1 MTTNDKFEELWL
13 VMKEQHATIA
23 YIKGVKQ
30 LCRECYEL
38 GLARDDLAS
47 GPQIVEQDFEYW
59 WDMYDKKRGRD
70 RCLTKWKRM
79 TPQERRDCIRATPQ
93 YVASTPDKQYR
104 KDPLSYLNQ
113 KAWTDEIINRNNG
126 TDYKEQQLQQRLR
139 DSADLFAKYT
149 GTDK

>member
-1 MTTNDKFEELWL
+1 M
-13 VMKEQHATIA
+13 EQDGFDSIWQRIQEQYATIA

-30 LCRECYEL
+30 LCRECYRMGAMVPEKEQ
-38 GLARDDLAS
+38 D
-47 GPQIVEQDFEYW
+47 PQIVEQDFDYW
-59 WDMYDKKRGRD
+59 WGLYDKKRGRD
-70 RCLTKWKRM
+70 RCLTKWRRL

-104 KDPLSYLNQ
+104 KDPFSYLNQ
-113 KAWTDEIINRNNG
+113 KAWTDEIINRKDG
-126 TDYKEQQLQQRLR
+126 TDYKAQQREQRLR